1 MSIAKWFKSIRERL
15 NWSFIGV
22 MVAIVFFIV
31 TLILI
36 FHERKP
42 DISFEITNEAN
53 VLDVHKPLEDLTISF
68 QGEDIQE
75 KKLNLRIFTI
85 HIENSGQAD
94 ILQNHYDLDD
104 VWGFQVQNG
113 KIIEVRLMD
122 SNSDYV
128 KSKLNPQLLKENS
141 VEFTK
146 LIFERGK
153 FFTLEILVLHKKDK
167 LPEIIPLGKI
177 AGIDRIIPV
186 KSWLEKEKKTFLTEL
201 FYGNVL
207 IQILRPIIYLIG
219 IIIFLIVVILFGE
232 KISDL
237 RSKIKKESRKKRI
250 EALLREKSPE
260 EGSKKKILLDIYV
273 EQGTEALKEFRTL
286 LEDKDRL
293 FIEMERD
300 KQMSEMDKKLSELEK
315 AKSKAEIIPLLE
327 IRETMKLPHFL
338 SRPSLISDLVKEGAL
353 TLGKDEKVLIDPELK
368 QALDEILGYLENKE
382 KK

>member
-1 MSIAKWFKSIRERL
+1 
-15 NWSFIGV
+15 

-53 VLDVHKPLEDLTISF
+53 VLDVHKPLEDLAISF

-75 KKLNLRIFTI
+75 KKLNLRILTI
-85 HIENSGQAD
+85 HIENSGRTD
-94 ILQNHYDLDD
+94 ILQNHYDVDD

-113 KIIEVRLMD
+113 KIIEVRLMG

-128 KSKLNPQLLKENS
+128 KSKLNSQLLKENR

-177 AGIDRIIPV
+177 AGIDKIIPV
-186 KSWLEKEKKTFLTEL
+186 KTWLEKEKKTFLTEL
-201 FYGNVL
+201 FYGNVS

-219 IIIFLIVVILFGE
+219 IIIFLIVVVFFGV
-232 KISDL
+232 KISDVGSNMKKEA
-237 RSKIKKESRKKRI
+237 RKRKIKP
-250 EALLREKSPE
+250 LLRIKTPE

-286 LEDKDRL
+286 LEDKDRI
-293 FIEMERD
+293 FIEVERD
-300 KQMSEMDKKLSELEK
+300 KQIREIDKKLSEL
-315 AKSKAEIIPLLE
+315 AKTKPKDEV
-327 IRETMKLPHFL
+327 IRLFELREMMKLPYFL
-338 SRPSLISDLVKEGAL
+338 SRPSLIPDLVKDGAL
-353 TLGKDEKVLIDPELK
+353 TLEKDEKVLIDPELK
-368 QALDEILGYLENKE
+368 QTLDEILGYLENKE